1 MGCWKQGM
9 IHKTLLDRILE
20 PGGLSVVF
28 QPIFG
33 LKEEGWRLHALEC
46 LIRGP
51 RGTNIEQAPILFD
64 YARKKREESLVD
76 RVCLATVLKEAA
88 ELPGEPHLCINVHA
102 STLGRDQGFA
112 AFVKETAA
120 DNSISHSRLTI
131 EIVEQV
137 PFWDGPGFLNT
148 LEDFRSTGIQIA
160 LDDVGLGQSNY
171 RMALYCRPDYFKV
184 DRHFV
189 QGSHKD
195 MYRQAILESISM
207 LARKFSA
214 RVVVEG
220 VETVEDL
227 DATTYMGIDLV
238 QGYLLSPPLAG
249 AELIDKGFLQGHIIS
264 PREIAPRVMAFGTR
278 NAE

>member
-1 MGCWKQGM
+1 M
-9 IHKTLLDRILE
+9 IHKTLLDRMLE
-20 PGGLSVVF
+20 PGGLSVLF
-28 QPIFG
+28 QPIFE

-51 RGTNIEQAPILFD
+51 RGTNIEQASILFD

-76 RVCLATVLKEAA
+76 RACLTTVLKEAA
-88 ELPGEPHLCINVHA
+88 KLPGEAHLCINVHA
-102 STLGRDQGFA
+102 STLGRDHGFA
-112 AFVKETAA
+112 AFVKEMAA
-120 DNSISHSRLTI
+120 EHAISHSRLTI

-137 PFWDGPGFLNT
+137 PFWDGPSFSNT
-148 LEDFRSTGIQIA
+148 LEEFRSTGIQIA

-195 MYRQAILESISM
+195 VYRQAILESISL
-207 LARKFSA
+207 LARRFSA

-220 VETVEDL
+220 IEMVEDL
-227 DATTYMGIDLV
+227 DATTSMGIDLV
-238 QGYLLSPPLAG
+238 QGYLLSPPITG
-249 AELIDKGFLQGHIIS
+249 PELIEKGFLEGRIIF
-264 PREIAPRVMAFGTR
+264 PREASHPVTVF
-278 NAE
+278 